1 IMMQWVGDFFDE
13 ARKGV
18 INRSGGKKGLRI
30 VNG

>member
-1 IMMQWVGDFFDE
+1 VGDFFDE